1 MSRVYLQAAA
11 LALVGLGL
19 AVADRSMRP
28 TPTVENAPGAVPP
41 GGTPKAPATPDGK
54 GVVAP
59 AQPAGDSGKTP
70 AAPPANPAGKP
81 LTFPPATPPVTPPA
95 PTPTGPVAVDPATL
109 PTKIGLAPAYSLFES
124 GASFIDGRKPD
135 EYAAG
140 HVRDAVN
147 LRNEDVQ
154 QNNQAWQDFF
164 QNANLEGS
172 VYVVYCYGKD
182 CHEAD
187 QLRDTLAAVGFKKV
201 FVMEASFEE
210 WKAAGHP
217 AQ

>member
-1 MSRVYLQAAA
+1 MSRVYLQAAV
-11 LALVGLGL
+11 LAVVGLGL

-28 TPTVENAPGAVPP
+28 TPTVETPP
-41 GGTPKAPATPDGK
+41 GTPGPAAPVTPKPPATPDGN
-54 GVVAP
+54 GVVVP
-59 AQPAGDSGKTP
+59 AQPNG
-70 AAPPANPAGKP
+70 APGN
-81 LTFPPATPPVTPPA
+81 PPVKPAPKPA
-95 PTPTGPVAVDPATL
+95 PTPAPAETLKTPPAAVDPATL
-109 PTKIGLAPAYSLFES
+109 PPKIDLVPAFALFEA
-124 GASFIDGRKPD
+124 GATFIDGRKPD

-187 QLRDTLAAVGFKKV
+187 QLRETLVAVGFKKV
-201 FVMEASFEE
+201 FVMESSFEQ

>member
-1 MSRVYLQAAA
+1 MSRVYLQAAV
-11 LALVGLGL
+11 LALVGVGL
-19 AVADRSMRP
+19 AVADRAMRP
-28 TPTVENAPGAVPP
+28 VATVEKNPGE
-41 GGTPKAPATPDGK
+41 T
-54 GVVAP
+54 
-59 AQPAGDSGKTP
+59 TP
-70 AAPPANPAGKP
+70 AAGQGGTGPAPVPGKGDQPPKSPDKTPDKPTAEPPKGVPQPAPEK
-81 LTFPPATPPVTPPA
+81 PPVGVKPA
-95 PTPTGPVAVDPATL
+95 PPVPVDPSTL
-109 PTKIGLAPAYSLFES
+109 TEKVQLAQAFALFEA
-124 GASFIDGRKPD
+124 GASFVDGRKPD

-140 HVRDAVN
+140 HVRDAIN

-164 QNANLEGS
+164 QAANLTGT

-182 CHEAD
+182 CHEAE
-187 QLRDTLAAVGFKKV
+187 QLRETLTAVGFKKV